1 MHLLSSSDIRG
12 WFAHNAKSRV
22 VESHRLT
29 FFFTDHRRSDR
40 LERLVPVM
48 PDNAFTCDPITCD
61 GDGEVFLTVR
71 SLTGMDEDILLM
83 TNSSFREM
91 AGKYRVTY
99 LGVQITADRIGFE
112 AKAK

>member
-1 MHLLSSSDIRG
+1 MEG
-12 WFAHNAKSRV
+12 
-22 VESHRLT
+22 HRLT

-48 PDNAFTCDPITCD
+48 PDNAFTCDPITYD
-61 GDGEVFLTVR
+61 GDGEAFLAIR
-71 SLTGMDEDILLM
+71 SLADMDENILLM

-99 LGVQITADRIGFE
+99 LGVQITADRIGCE